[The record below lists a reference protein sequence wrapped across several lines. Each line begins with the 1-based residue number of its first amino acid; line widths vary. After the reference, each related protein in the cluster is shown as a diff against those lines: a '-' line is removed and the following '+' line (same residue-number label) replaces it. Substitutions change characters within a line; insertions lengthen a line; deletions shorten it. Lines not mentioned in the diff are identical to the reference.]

1 MEYSKGAGA
10 GAGLALPLPS
20 DALVFS
26 PQSLYAALLTVQ
38 DRRDRRGVRY
48 PLAPLLAIAVL
59 AKLAAHDTPRAIAD
73 WARLRAAALCPLFGL
88 RRQAL
93 PHHTTWGRVLGAAID
108 PRGFERVVGAFFRAA
123 QPAPRGRGQ
132 VALCLDG
139 KTLRGTIPGGQTR
152 GVHLL
157 AAYLPEAGVV
167 LAQVAVD
174 GKANE
179 IVAAAEVLDRLD
191 LRGVVVT
198 GDALLAQRG
207 LSAQIRRAGGDYLWV
222 LKDNHPGV
230 LAEVM
235 LLFAQPPVPAHPGD
249 FATAQSHDAAHGRVE
264 ERALT
269 ASGLLTGYL
278 DWPGLAQVFRLRR
291 TTQLKGGGRRE
302 EIAYGLTSLPPGC
315 ADAARL
321 LALARGHWG
330 IENGLHYRR
339 DVTLREDHCQTRQG
353 VAPQVLAALNN
364 LVLGLIARAGCTN
377 AAAARRRYAAQPDHA
392 LRLLTSP

>member
-1 MEYSKGAGA
+1 
-10 GAGLALPLPS
+10 
-20 DALVFS
+20 
-26 PQSLYAALLTVQ
+26 
-38 DRRDRRGVRY
+38 
-48 PLAPLLAIAVL
+48 
-59 AKLAAHDTPRAIAD
+59 
-73 WARLRAAALCPLFGL
+73 
-88 RRQAL
+88 
-93 PHHTTWGRVLGAAID
+93 
-108 PRGFERVVGAFFRAA
+108 
-123 QPAPRGRGQ
+123 
-132 VALCLDG
+132 
-139 KTLRGTIPGGQTR
+139 
-152 GVHLL
+152 
-157 AAYLPEAGVV
+157 
-167 LAQVAVD
+167 
-174 GKANE
+174 
-179 IVAAAEVLDRLD
+179 
-191 LRGVVVT
+191 
-198 GDALLAQRG
+198 
-207 LSAQIRRAGGDYLWV
+207 V